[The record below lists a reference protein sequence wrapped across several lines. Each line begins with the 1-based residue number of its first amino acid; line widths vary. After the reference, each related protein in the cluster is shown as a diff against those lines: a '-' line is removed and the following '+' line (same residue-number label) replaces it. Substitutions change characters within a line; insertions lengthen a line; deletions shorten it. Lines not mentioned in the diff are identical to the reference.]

1 MASPIPVRTKST
13 RKRLEKCWSTNL
25 NWDLYPDLLKSSCW
39 QIGKAL
45 SVPPESVLGGLLAIT
60 NFVLSPAQVKVPTT
74 SWVEPGVIWLTIS
87 MPTGSRKTTVD
98 QFLRSLLQDIR
109 NTAGCADTDEEWL
122 LQDAT
127 FEKMGVLMADNC
139 GRLLGLY
146 DEMSSFLTK
155 IKLYSSRGLNDSH
168 ELAMFLELYNGNSW
182 TRTTVTGEAN
192 FSMANT
198 SLTLGGFNQPAVAR
212 TLIELPGNSEKGLS
226 QRFLWMFPKPIYGQ
240 FSTLEPVDESFRCV
254 IVQKLS
260 ACFMEKAYIRTEVR
274 HKKFQFTSRHDSFT
288 TKYDSV
294 QKQLGELAVM
304 DDLMSVCTVMLLYG
318 TP

>member
-1 MASPIPVRTKST
+1 
-13 RKRLEKCWSTNL
+13 
-25 NWDLYPDLLKSSCW
+25 
-39 QIGKAL
+39 
-45 SVPPESVLGGLLAIT
+45 
-60 NFVLSPAQVKVPTT
+60 VLSPAQVKVPTT

-182 TRTTVTGEAN
+182 TRTT
-192 FSMANT
+192 
-198 SLTLGGFNQPAVAR
+198 
-212 TLIELPGNSEKGLS
+212 GL
-226 QRFLWMFPKPIYGQ
+226 L
-240 FSTLEPVDESFRCV
+240 
-254 IVQKLS
+254 
-260 ACFMEKAYIRTEVR
+260 
-274 HKKFQFTSRHDSFT
+274 
-288 TKYDSV
+288 
-294 QKQLGELAVM
+294 
-304 DDLMSVCTVMLLYG
+304 
-318 TP
+318 